1 MAGEGYGT
9 TSIGTGSAQV
19 VGSPS
24 FDLTKLAQP
33 LIQQQKDKVAK
44 AAAKTKTQERIL
56 GDIGKI
62 KTIASPRYQ
71 AFIEAGKKDIIEK
84 TKKFLLT
91 DDVSDR
97 MALDEAQRKLHTII
111 DGAKKTDALY
121 GGIGKEMMQG
131 GNYWNK
137 ENFDNYYQPLPTED
151 LSFDAFMKQLTD
163 DTNKAVDIAK
173 DKHNPMAWVNKM
185 EGTAKTF
192 YGTQGDFTED
202 DLRDSLTTLFT
213 RDPDSFDTFRHY
225 KMDAEKDQKLL
236 DQFGGDATQAAIDL
250 AYNDFLPL
258 VGKKPKG
265 KGSTFNFFAGG
276 NNAAPNSA
284 SVFNGNTVFGKGDT
298 SFVQENQ
305 PAASFPVKS
314 TIASPDPDTFD
325 PVSFKKLSSGAVNN
339 VQYGSMIVSDTL
351 DQDLD
356 FGGGY
361 VIPKGTPIP
370 QGKSMGDIAL
380 MYFGQQAGF
389 DKDKLE
395 LLKKTPEYKA
405 YSTRK
410 PKTTIGLFAV
420 GAGKDGDGDE
430 MSVYTPLQKVWGAIQ
445 GGLSKDD
452 EGKLNMQ
459 GKIIYD
465 EYIKKGGKPFSIVG
479 VTESD
484 KPAGGDKRNSA
495 LLYTFNGKD
504 WSLDQLITKYGSE
517 ENAKKA
523 IAKFGFKQKK

>member
-1 MAGEGYGT
+1 MAEGALGISTGIGQGEAQIIKPFQSPVTPQQYGSVMAAQQKAQQDKKAKTLANIETLDFKGMPNEAGLFAKAYAEIVQFVEDNVYDPYVDIKMKQKISDLKTRANMSYDRKMAINNIVGDVQKGEGKNIYLGIDPALQRAVADMNYDTFSNTEAYGKENAERMAKLNSVKT
-9 TSIGTGSAQV
+9 VPIYDIGAATGDLINQAGKWATINKNGRISETPDDVIDTLVRNELSGHPHAYATFERLMKNDP
-19 VGSPS
+19 VG
-24 FDLTKLAQP
+24 
-33 LIQQQKDKVAK
+33 AK
-44 AAAKTKTQERIL
+44 AANNQVDQYAFTVLRTA
-56 GDIGKI
+56 I
-62 KTIASPRYQ
+62 KARAVSP
-71 AFIEAGKKDIIEK
+71 E
-84 TKKFLLT
+84 
-91 DDVSDR
+91 
-97 MALDEAQRKLHTII
+97 
-111 DGAKKTDALY
+111 
-121 GGIGKEMMQG
+121 
-131 GNYWNK
+131 
-137 ENFDNYYQPLPTED
+137 P
-151 LSFDAFMKQLTD
+151 
-163 DTNKAVDIAK
+163 
-173 DKHNPMAWVNKM
+173 
-185 EGTAKTF
+185 
-192 YGTQGDFTED
+192 
-202 DLRDSLTTLFT
+202 
-213 RDPDSFDTFRHY
+213 
-225 KMDAEKDQKLL
+225 
-236 DQFGGDATQAAIDL
+236 
-250 AYNDFLPL
+250 
-258 VGKKPKG
+258 

-276 NNAAPNSA
+276 AGNTPNSA

-395 LLKKTPEYKA
+395 LLKTTPEYKA
-405 YSTRK
+405 YSTKK

-420 GAGKDGDGDE
+420 GVGKNSDGDE

-452 EGKLNMQ
+452 EGKLNTQ

-479 VTESD
+479 VTDSSQPTGGAKTTSVPTVGGY
-484 KPAGGDKRNSA
+484 KPKKR
-495 LLYTFNGKD
+495 
-504 WSLDQLITKYGSE
+504 
-517 ENAKKA
+517 
-523 IAKFGFKQKK
+523 